1 MRLFAI
7 ITILSGLPAFAYAET
22 PKNTNDFKTFAE
34 EVKQQLRSRNITTN
48 LPEFLENL
56 PDIVQ
61 DLGGLEHIN
70 KIIMDQYQRSIAGWE
85 KLKRFI
91 RI

>member
-1 MRLFAI
+1 MRLLAI
-7 ITILSGLPAFAYAET
+7 ILSVLPVFAYAET
-22 PKNTNDFKTFAE
+22 LKNTTDIKTFAE

-56 PDIVQ
+56 PGIAQ

-70 KIIMDQYQRSIAGWE
+70 KILMDQYQRFIDGWE

-91 RI
+91 MI

>member
-1 MRLFAI
+1 MRLLAI
-7 ITILSGLPAFAYAET
+7 ILSVLPVFAYAET
-22 PKNTNDFKTFAE
+22 LKNTTDIKTFAE

-56 PDIVQ
+56 PGIVQ

-70 KIIMDQYQRSIAGWE
+70 KILMDQYQRFIDGWE
-85 KLKRFI
+85 KLKKFI

>member
-1 MRLFAI
+1 MRLLAI
-7 ITILSGLPAFAYAET
+7 ILSVLPVFAYAET
-22 PKNTNDFKTFAE
+22 LKNTTDIKTFAE

-56 PDIVQ
+56 PGIVQ

-70 KIIMDQYQRSIAGWE
+70 KILMDQYQRFIDGWE

-91 RI
+91 MI